1 MSNLLSRWSKS
12 SENLRE
18 KKKWNII
25 NVKTKKKKNL
35 NKASISTPI
44 DYKHTAGV
52 NPSDGK
58 CFSEDQS
65 SVPAAKTA
73 EIIKRK
79 KIASTEDTMNIFA
92 DIQLKIGSMDI
103 LSDVMSVMDKECP
116 PRTLSHIDDYITVSK
131 TQGRHD
137 VNDNDHID
145 RNSLGNTTDY
155 TSDTESRGTGYSSTS
170 VDDSEDKSDRQ
181 NIKMDTTSQ
190 KDSFYSTTDI
200 SQCET
205 DREVQL

>member
-35 NKASISTPI
+35 NKSAISTPI

-79 KIASTEDTMNIFA
+79 KISSKEDSLNIFA

-116 PRTLSHIDDYITVSK
+116 PRTLSHYIT
-131 TQGRHD
+131 QQHD
-137 VNDNDHID
+137 PNDNDHID

-181 NIKMDTTSQ
+181 NTKMDTTSQ

>member
-1 MSNLLSRWSKS
+1 MKA
-12 SENLRE
+12 
-18 KKKWNII
+18 
-25 NVKTKKKKNL
+25 KKKKNL
-35 NKASISTPI
+35 NKAAISTPI

-52 NPSDGK
+52 NPTDGS
-58 CFSEDQS
+58 CFSEDVS
-65 SVPAAKTA
+65 SVPSAKTA

-79 KIASTEDTMNIFA
+79 KICSEDSRNLFA

-116 PRTLSHIDDYITVSK
+116 T
-131 TQGRHD
+131 RHLNQTFETFTD
-137 VNDNDHID
+137 QNENDHID

-170 VDDSEDKSDRQ
+170 VDSETKSDRQ
-181 NIKMDTTSQ
+181 IRIKMDATSQ

>member
-1 MSNLLSRWSKS
+1 MKA
-12 SENLRE
+12 
-18 KKKWNII
+18 
-25 NVKTKKKKNL
+25 KKKKNL
-35 NKASISTPI
+35 NKSAISTPI

-65 SVPAAKTA
+65 SVPSAKTA

-79 KIASTEDTMNIFA
+79 KISTAEDSRNLFA

-116 PRTLSHIDDYITVSK
+116 PRHPTLDDFISRD
-131 TQGRHD
+131 G
-137 VNDNDHID
+137 NENDHID

-170 VDDSEDKSDRQ
+170 VDDSETKSDRQ
-181 NIKMDTTSQ
+181 IRIKMDTTSQ

>member
-1 MSNLLSRWSKS
+1 MKA
-12 SENLRE
+12 
-18 KKKWNII
+18 
-25 NVKTKKKKNL
+25 KKKKNL
-35 NKASISTPI
+35 NKSAISTPI

-79 KIASTEDTMNIFA
+79 QISSKEDSRNLFA

-103 LSDVMSVMDKECP
+103 LSDVLSVMDKECP
-116 PRTLSHIDDYITVSK
+116 PRSRLDDFITD
-131 TQGRHD
+131 G
-137 VNDNDHID
+137 NDNDHID

-170 VDDSEDKSDRQ
+170 VDDSEVSKSDRQ
-181 NIKMDTTSQ
+181 IIKMDTTSQ

>member
-35 NKASISTPI
+35 NKSAISTPI

-79 KIASTEDTMNIFA
+79 KIATQDDSRHLFA

-116 PRTLSHIDDYITVSK
+116 PRCSPRLDDFISRD
-131 TQGRHD
+131 G
-137 VNDNDHID
+137 NENDHID

-155 TSDTESRGTGYSSTS
+155 TSDTESRGTGYSTTS
-170 VDDSEDKSDRQ
+170 VDDSEVSKSDRQ
-181 NIKMDTTSQ
+181 IIKMDTTSQ

>member
-1 MSNLLSRWSKS
+1 MKA
-12 SENLRE
+12 
-18 KKKWNII
+18 
-25 NVKTKKKKNL
+25 KKKKNL
-35 NKASISTPI
+35 NKSAISTPI

-52 NPSDGK
+52 NPNDGK

-79 KIASTEDTMNIFA
+79 QITKAEDSRNLFA

-103 LSDVMSVMDKECP
+103 LSDVLSVMDKECP
-116 PRTLSHIDDYITVSK
+116 PRLTPRLDDFISRDGN
-131 TQGRHD
+131 Q
-137 VNDNDHID
+137 NDHID

-181 NIKMDTTSQ
+181 IIRKMDTTSQ

>member
-1 MSNLLSRWSKS
+1 M
-12 SENLRE
+12 
-18 KKKWNII
+18 
-25 NVKTKKKKNL
+25 KTKKKKNF

-116 PRTLSHIDDYITVSK
+116 PRTLNKFDEYISSQ

-145 RNSLGNTTDY
+145 RNSLGKLMHPWKWEGNGPFLYLGNTTDY